1 MAELFEYAVLCLKW
15 PTNITSKHYKKFLEP
30 DHLFFLLSKILKH
43 AKNVKTHAIKVVMIK
58 VTKVIKVTSDQL
70 KNWTN

>member
-1 MAELFEYAVLCLKW
+1 M
-15 PTNITSKHYKKFLEP
+15 EP
-30 DHLFFLLSKILKH
+30 DHLFFLLSKTLKH

-70 KNWTN
+70 KN